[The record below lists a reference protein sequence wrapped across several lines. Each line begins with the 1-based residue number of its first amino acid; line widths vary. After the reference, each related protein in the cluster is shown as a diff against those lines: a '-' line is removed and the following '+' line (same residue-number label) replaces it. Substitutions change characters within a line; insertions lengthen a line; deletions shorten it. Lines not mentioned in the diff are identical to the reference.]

1 MSFWIGSLLSRTRR
15 RNLFSAQKRL
25 RLAEETFHWTPHE
38 TQRIWLLDEHK
49 VKAASCGRRWG
60 KTEAQAIDVATFAMC
75 GKGTRQMIVSPTYD
89 QSRLIFDTVERL
101 LLGCPKTRGFTRCVR
116 TPYPRIEHCGNVIMA
131 RTADEDGRNLRGH
144 SADRVIV
151 DEAAYV
157 SDAVVEEVIGPM
169 LADRDGQLIMISTP
183 FGKNHFYRAFV
194 AGEGKS
200 PRHSSFRFPSWRNP
214 HISRD
219 YIEMQREYLT
229 KRQFSVEYEAEFID
243 DQNSVFCWTDIE
255 NAFRSSVAGDDSR
268 VGWRVAGIDW
278 ARYSDYTCIV
288 IVETAEKPHRVV
300 AIDRFNRFEWHTQV
314 DRVVEFMEKYRVN
327 EALADQT
334 SVGDPLL
341 EQLRN
346 ALCER
351 GSDVNLQGMNFTNAG
366 KREIIDNLSIRLA
379 HRDLTFPYDEQ
390 MVRELQYYEY
400 ELTTSGNVRM
410 NARPGYTDDLV
421 VALALA
427 AWQAKSAPCA
437 GGSRFLTTRRAEERG
452 W

>member
-1 MSFWIGSLLSRTRR
+1 MTRIMRRSLPNAMRLDLARV
-15 RNLFSAQKRL
+15 LFNWS
-25 RLAEETFHWTPHE
+25 PHE
-38 TQRIWLLDEHK
+38 TQREWLLDDHK
-49 VKAASCGRRWG
+49 VKVASCGRRWG
-60 KTEAQAIDVATFAMC
+60 KTEAQAVDAATFAIC
-75 GKGTRQMIVSPTYD
+75 NKGTTQMIVSPTYD
-89 QSRLIFDTVERL
+89 QSRLIFDSVERL
-101 LLGCPKTRGFTRCVR
+101 LLGCSFTRDITRCVR
-116 TPYPRIEHCGNVIMA
+116 TPYPRIEIRGSVIMA

-157 SDAVVEEVIGPM
+157 TDAVVEEVIGPM

-194 AGEGKS
+194 AGQGKS
-200 PRHSSFRFPSWRNP
+200 ARHASFRFPSWRNP

-219 YIEMQREYLT
+219 YIEMQREFLT
-229 KRQFSVEYEAEFID
+229 KRQFSVEYEADFID
-243 DQNSVFCWTDIE
+243 DQNSVFCWADIE
-255 NAFRSSVAGDDSR
+255 GAFQANTGGDDSR
-268 VGWRVAGIDW
+268 VGWRTAGIDW
-278 ARYSDYTCIV
+278 ARYSDYTAVV
-288 IVETAEKPHRVV
+288 IIETAETPNRVV
-300 AIDRFNRFEWHTQV
+300 AIDRFNRFEWTTQV
-314 DRVVEFMEKYRVN
+314 ERVVEFMEKHRVN

-346 ALCER
+346 ALCEK
-351 GSDVNLQGMNFTNAG
+351 GSQVNLEGMSFTNAG

-390 MVRELQYYEY
+390 LVRELQYYEY
-400 ELTTSGNVRM
+400 ELTTSGHVRM

-427 AWQAKSAPCA
+427 AWQAKTAPVS
-437 GGSRFLTTRRAEERG
+437 GGQRFLTAGRSEDRD